1 MSFSSS
7 ASLFISLRLNKQPS
21 RLLSTLKGLCDLLDG
36 LDCFYPEAS
45 HWPDTL
51 VYSPLRRTRL
61 NLERQGSAFL
71 LSGPDAQLSFEW
83 GKGPFATVNR
93 LVQSSQQ
100 KRK

>member
-1 MSFSSS
+1 MSFSALSS
-7 ASLFISLRLNKQPS
+7 PFISLKLNKQPG
-21 RLLSTLKGLCDLLDG
+21 RRLSTLKGLCDLLEG
-36 LDCFYPEAS
+36 LDCFYPA
-45 HWPDTL
+45 HCPDTL
-51 VYSPLRRTRL
+51 VYSPLRQIRL

-71 LSGPDAQLSFEW
+71 LRGPDAQLSCEW